1 MRQPYRSLLGDD
13 PEEDQ
18 AVQVVVANVVKGRVV
33 LVEPCFAMLVFD
45 RQFKLQYCEKTLQ

>member
-1 MRQPYRSLLGDD
+1 MDLLGND

-33 LVEPCFAMLVFD
+33 LVEPCYTVLVIG
-45 RQFKLQYCEKTLQ
+45 RQCKLQFVA